1 MRAAVYE
8 RYGPPEVVTV
18 TEVPRP
24 EPRENQ
30 ILVRVHASTITAGDY
45 RARSLDLPPGFGWLG
60 RLMFGLK
67 RPRQPILGTEVSGVV
82 EVVGDGVDRWHV
94 GQPVVALSDA
104 AMGCH
109 AEYLCLR
116 QDGAIAAK
124 PESLSFAEAASLP
137 FGGTT
142 SLHFLRKGG
151 VKAGDRVLVNG
162 ASGAVGTACVQL
174 ARSMGAEVTGVCS
187 GRNGDLV
194 RSLGAERVIDYT
206 REDFTA
212 IGETWDVIVDTV
224 GTANYRRSKN
234 SLAADGRLLLVFATL
249 PDMLRAPLVGLTS
262 RRKAIPGVAMGTA
275 EDVRELVRLA
285 ESGELQPVVDRTWPL
300 ERIVEAHRYVDT
312 GRKRGSVVITMIDE

>member
-1 MRAAVYE
+1 
-8 RYGPPEVVTV
+8 
-18 TEVPRP
+18 
-24 EPRENQ
+24 
-30 ILVRVHASTITAGDY
+30 
-45 RARSLDLPPGFGWLG
+45 
-60 RLMFGLK
+60 
-67 RPRQPILGTEVSGVV
+67 
-82 EVVGDGVDRWHV
+82 
-94 GQPVVALSDA
+94 
-104 AMGCH
+104 
-109 AEYLCLR
+109 
-116 QDGAIAAK
+116 
-124 PESLSFAEAASLP
+124 
-137 FGGTT
+137 
-142 SLHFLRKGG
+142 
-151 VKAGDRVLVNG
+151 
-162 ASGAVGTACVQL
+162 
-174 ARSMGAEVTGVCS
+174 MGAEVTGVCS